1 MNKNLFSLPD
11 FTNNDSVLKELIAL
25 RRILHRTPETGFHE
39 WKTMEL
45 LIDLIKDTQG
55 TITFMP
61 QETAQHLC
69 TLIPKADKPHKFLG
83 TDVSV
88 TGFKLTFNLDPQN
101 KKVKKHLAI
110 RSDIDGL
117 SIPESSD
124 PMHLPAKLGFN
135 AINGAMHACG
145 HDGHMA
151 IALMSAL
158 WVNTNL
164 SLLYESDLSA
174 ISFIFQPA
182 EEGCRGALAVIDS
195 GFLQDIDL
203 IYCYHL
209 GLGVPSGY
217 IVPCP
222 SDFLASCK
230 FTLEVFGKKSHAGHP
245 ELGINALKVTASF
258 IEKALSLLDLK
269 KGLYVNISNLH
280 CEGACNVIPDHCF
293 LEGEIRVLDEENL
306 DLLYSQIEQIIANES
321 KAVPGSYYQLLKKGV
336 GLGIKQD
343 EKLCKK
349 VAEAA
354 LKLKLNIMPEFKF
367 NASEDASQLIRH
379 LQKQGKLG
387 CYFMIGSDIA
397 NSHHNSS
404 FDFDEKSLINGFNV
418 IKELILSELP

>member
-1 MNKNLFSLPD
+1 MNKNLFSLTD
-11 FTNNDSVLKELIAL
+11 FTSSDSIFKEIISL
-25 RRILHRTPETGFHE
+25 RRMLHTIPETAFHE

-69 TLIPKADKPHKFLG
+69 TLIPKVDKPHNFLG
-83 TDVSV
+83 TDVTV
-88 TGFKLTFNLDPQN
+88 PGFKLTFNLDPEN
-101 KKVKKHLAI
+101 KKTKKHLAI

-117 SIPESSD
+117 PIPESAD
-124 PMHLPAKLGFN
+124 LKHVPAKFGFN
-135 AINGAMHACG
+135 AKNGAMHACG

-158 WVNTNL
+158 WVNANL
-164 SLLYESDLSA
+164 SLLYKTDLSA
-174 ISFIFQPA
+174 LSFIFQPA
-182 EEGCRGALAVIDS
+182 EEGCRGAFAVIDS

-217 IVPCP
+217 IVPAP
-222 SDFLASCK
+222 SGFLASCK
-230 FTLEVFGKKSHAGHP
+230 FSLEVFGKKSHAGHP
-245 ELGINALKVTASF
+245 ELGVNALKVTASF
-258 IEKALSLLDLK
+258 IEKALALLDLK

-280 CEGACNVIPDHCF
+280 CEGASNVIPDHCS
-293 LEGEIRVLDEENL
+293 LDGEIRVLDEKNL
-306 DLLYSQIEQIIANES
+306 NLLYSQIEQIIANET
-321 KAVPGSYYQLLKKGV
+321 KAVPGSSCRLIKKGV
-336 GLGIKQD
+336 GLNIKQD

-349 VAEAA
+349 VEKAA

-367 NASEDASQLIRH
+367 NASEDASQLISH
-379 LQKQGKLG
+379 LQKRGKEG
-387 CYFMIGSDIA
+387 CYFMIGSDITA
-397 NSHHNSS
+397 PHHNSS

>member
-11 FTNNDSVLKELIAL
+11 VTNNDSVLKELIAL

-69 TLIPKADKPHKFLG
+69 TLIPKADKPHKFLD
-83 TDVSV
+83 TDVTV

-117 SIPESSD
+117 SIPENSD
-124 PMHLPAKLGFN
+124 PRHLPAKLGFN
-135 AINGAMHACG
+135 AVNGAMHACG

-158 WVNTNL
+158 WVNANL
-164 SLLYESDLSA
+164 SFLYESDLSA

-203 IYCYHL
+203 IYSEAGRPADRL
-209 GLGVPSGY
+209 QGLP
-217 IVPCP
+217 
-222 SDFLASCK
+222 
-230 FTLEVFGKKSHAGHP
+230 HATPHP
-245 ELGINALKVTASF
+245 RRYSRLR
-258 IEKALSLLDLK
+258 SLCRLPQ
-269 KGLYVNISNLH
+269 H
-280 CEGACNVIPDHCF
+280 
-293 LEGEIRVLDEENL
+293 
-306 DLLYSQIEQIIANES
+306 
-321 KAVPGSYYQLLKKGV
+321 GSRR
-336 GLGIKQD
+336 IH
-343 EKLCKK
+343 
-349 VAEAA
+349 
-354 LKLKLNIMPEFKF
+354 PH
-367 NASEDASQLIRH
+367 RH
-379 LQKQGKLG
+379 DGQVRK
-387 CYFMIGSDIA
+387 I
-397 NSHHNSS
+397 
-404 FDFDEKSLINGFNV
+404 
-418 IKELILSELP
+418 